1 MIPGQKNW
9 KLYFGEETGIQD
21 LVHFIGRKQNLKDRT
36 GLQSDVHKGVGWIS
50 AEAQCS
56 SLQLTPSVFIRYS
69 KQDTLVCK
77 INLEP
82 INMAYLRKHSKDS
95 D

>member
-1 MIPGQKNW
+1 MGLGKGKFWSWVIPGQKNW

-56 SLQLTPSVFIRYS
+56 SLQLTPFLSDIQS
-69 KQDTLVCK
+69 KT
-77 INLEP
+77 
-82 INMAYLRKHSKDS
+82 H
-95 D
+95 